1 MEHGKSAVNW
11 CDNIFKFTVTRS
23 ASHSGQLLSVLFR
36 PRPRFVSTATTESVA
51 RRQRPPWPQLGKHL
65 EAYSI
70 PFYRILTVGSVTS
83 GRRRFISSTQP
94 YNFER
99 PIWLHHSSSVELQ
112 SPD

>member
-70 PFYRILTVGSVTS
+70 PFYTILTAGSVIS
-83 GRRRFISSTQP
+83 GRRPLYRRLNHTTLSARYGFTI
-94 YNFER
+94 
-99 PIWLHHSSSVELQ
+99 
-112 SPD
+112 